1 MDSRHI
7 RVERRETPDRREPR
21 SSADDLNQRLRE
33 KIEQIDND
41 RRQRLRRETDRRD
54 YSSHP

>member
-7 RVERRETPDRREPR
+7 RVERRELHDRREPR
-21 SSADDLNQRLRE
+21 SSIEDLNQRLRE

-41 RRQRLRRETDRRD
+41 RRQHLRRATDRPN
-54 YSSHP
+54 YSSTA